1 MLEKKKAL
9 NSLESIII
17 SIPNNSVF
25 DKKLENAVNSL
36 DLILD
41 KHLNYILKII
51 KINQIDK
58 DYNINNIPLDLLK
71 SESIINPYN
80 NKDDNHEFFTQ

>member
-1 MLEKKKAL
+1 M
-9 NSLESIII
+9 II

-36 DLILD
+36 ELILN
-41 KHLNYILKII
+41 KHLNFILKII

-71 SESIINPYN
+71 SESIINPHN
-80 NKDDNHEFFTQ
+80 GKDDHHEFFTQ